1 LLFIVALLHLLQ
13 RYCKAGRHIQ
23 GEALFF
29 TPPLL
34 RVYLRSSCIMGSAG
48 ALNHR
53 TCQKSRFLV
62 QPRDRTKYRRDP
74 KFSSQFQNDSNT
86 SRSIVSHD
94 KAVSHESWLS
104 QL

>member
-1 LLFIVALLHLLQ
+1 MRIAFNCSIITFVTREL
-13 RYCKAGRHIQ
+13 RCKAGRHRQ
-23 GEALFF
+23 GSPYF

-34 RVYLRSSCIMGSAG
+34 RVYMRSSYIMGSVG

-62 QPRDRTKYRRDP
+62 PPRDRTKYRRDP
-74 KFSSQFQNDSNT
+74 KCSSQFQNDSNT

-94 KAVSHESWLS
+94 KAFSHES
-104 QL
+104 